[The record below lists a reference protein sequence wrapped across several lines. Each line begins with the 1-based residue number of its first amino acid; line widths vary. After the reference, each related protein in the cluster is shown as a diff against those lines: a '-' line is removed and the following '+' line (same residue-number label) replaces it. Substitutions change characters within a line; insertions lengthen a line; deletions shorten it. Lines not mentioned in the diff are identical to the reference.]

1 MGHRQGAAVTVV
13 EAVLAVW
20 YKTSAHP
27 CKYVTVCTT
36 RALKQG
42 LARNGG
48 KTVPASLD
56 QLLFLDQPGT
66 EQRQRS

>member
-1 MGHRQGAAVTVV
+1 M
-13 EAVLAVW
+13 W

-27 CKYVTVCTT
+27 CEYVTVCTT

-48 KTVPASLD
+48 EGTWWAG
-56 QLLFLDQPGT
+56 LLVGWVGG
-66 EQRQRS
+66 